1 MELNVTTSST
11 VAADFA
17 FARVLGMDGER
28 DAAPR
33 GELRG
38 HDRLARCTRFYEIVQ
53 NAVGYGFVESPLVP
67 IRSEIKLERLAF
79 DAKTVRHVID
89 VDPGKIGLASDWTN

>member
-17 FARVLGMDGER
+17 FARVLGTDGER
-28 DAAPR
+28 DAAPG

-38 HDRLARCTRFYEIVQ
+38 HDCFARRTRFHKIVQ
-53 NAVGYGFVESPLVP
+53 NAVRYRFIERSLVS
-67 IRSEIKLERLAF
+67 I
-79 DAKTVRHVID
+79 
-89 VDPGKIGLASDWTN
+89 